1 MYGDFFLIERD
12 SAAASRAERL
22 ALGQTSGRNEA
33 WVRDTLFAHPEIV
46 PVRDI
51 DPSFGPLIP
60 LCTELRTPAG
70 PLDLAFIN
78 PNGQLTLVECKLWR
92 NQEARREVVAQVLDY
107 ARAIS
112 RWNYADLQR
121 QVCAALGQ
129 QGNLPY
135 ELAQAVVPDLSE
147 QRFVD
152 DTSRAMRSGKFLL
165 MIAGDGI
172 RDGVEAI
179 TELINRNAASGF
191 SFALVEVALY
201 GFDDGSL
208 AIQPRVSAKTSII
221 QRTVVVVREAGN
233 SAPLPIVDEDDAAVQ
248 ATVSNGELV
257 VARDDLGESPKQAEY
272 RAWWTPV
279 MLSHFQDPDQGP
291 PVLYYPNNVRT
302 ALPWPQTWIGAWR
315 YGGAPGTVGV
325 ALGGLSPSYNR
336 MIEALSPSNPEILS
350 ELPPGSE
357 LVPNSKR
364 DSETFRTIRRAADF
378 ATDDEMRRWIV
389 ETMNTYVNVFRPR
402 LKAEM
407 ESQS

>member
-12 SAAASRAERL
+12 SASASRAERL

-70 PLDLAFIN
+70 PLDIAFIN

-112 RWNYADLQR
+112 RWSYADLQR
-121 QVCAALGQ
+121 QVCASLGR

-135 ELAQAVVPDLSE
+135 ELVKAVVPDLNE

-152 DTSRAMRSGKFLL
+152 DTARAMRAGKFLL

-179 TELINRNAASGF
+179 AELINRNAASGF
-191 SFALVEVALY
+191 SFGLVEVALY

-221 QRTVVVVREAGN
+221 QRTVVIVREAGN
-233 SAPLPIVDEDDAAVQ
+233 SAPLAIVDQDDAAVQ
-248 ATVSNGELV
+248 ATVSDGESV
-257 VARDDLGESPKQAEY
+257 VARDGLGESPKQAEY

-291 PVLYYPNNVRT
+291 PALYYPNNVRT
-302 ALPWPQTWIGAWR
+302 ALPWPQTWIGAYR
-315 YGGAPGTVGV
+315 YGGAAGTVGV
-325 ALGGLSPSYNR
+325 ALGGLTPSYNR
-336 MIEALSPSNPEILS
+336 LIEALSPSSPEILS

-357 LVPNSKR
+357 LATNLKR
-364 DSETFRTIRRAADF
+364 DSETFRTVRQAADF
-378 ATDDEMRRWIV
+378 AGDDEMRQWIV

-402 LKAEM
+402 LKAELKN
-407 ESQS
+407 ES